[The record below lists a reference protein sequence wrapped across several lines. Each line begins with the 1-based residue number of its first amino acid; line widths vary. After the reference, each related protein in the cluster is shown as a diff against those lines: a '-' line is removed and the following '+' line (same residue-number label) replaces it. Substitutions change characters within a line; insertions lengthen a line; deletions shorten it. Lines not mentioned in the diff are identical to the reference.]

1 MQARCKLW
9 FPGCWCDP
17 MKYSV
22 GDLTIDTG
30 RQLVGRGADT
40 IALPKLSYDLLL
52 TLVQAAPNLL
62 SSDELMRRV
71 WPGIIVSPETVSQR
85 VKMLRDALGD
95 DPRVPRYIQGL
106 RGRGYQIVP
115 GVGEM
120 GDGPMVQPA
129 AAVSRKSVAVL
140 PFLDLS
146 EKQDQE
152 YFADG
157 LAEELINR
165 LTKIGE
171 LRVPARTSSF
181 YFKGKSEDV
190 PTIARRLMVAHVLEG
205 SVRKSAD
212 RLRVTAQLIQAD
224 NGYHL
229 WSETYNRRFDD
240 VFEVQDDIAAAV
252 VKSLELQLLDRGVRH
267 AAPTA
272 NSEAYTLYLQ
282 AELFARCKGSR
293 DALRAHDY
301 LQQALRLDS
310 RFAQAWS
317 ALAVLYTNDSVEWS
331 EVFPPADSA
340 GQGLDLASQ
349 RFLLGTDKVS
359 LAAHEAAQRALAL
372 DPDDAKSHWAMARV
386 LYWFDFDCRGAA
398 AENQKAAELDPANA
412 RILEQSAQL
421 AISAGRFVEALAFG
435 KQAATLDP
443 LGTVFWEIGGA
454 HYRLGQLDE
463 AADACR
469 RLIELH
475 PTRAGVHFRYGLVLL
490 SQERPQAALEQFE
503 QDEPWY
509 RSAGI
514 TLAFDRLGR
523 RADADRSLA
532 TAERNWGNGM
542 AYQIA
547 YVYAARGEPERALA
561 WLERAYRQRDAGLL
575 VITGDPMLASLADNA
590 GFQKFLSANL
600 MLPLV

>member
-1 MQARCKLW
+1 
-9 FPGCWCDP
+9 

-30 RQLVGRGADT
+30 RQLVSRGADS

-62 SSDELMRRV
+62 SADELMRRV

-106 RGRGYQIVP
+106 RGRGYQMVP
-115 GVGEM
+115 CVGEG
-120 GDGPMVQPA
+120 GDGPVGQPA

-165 LTKIGE
+165 LTKIGD

-229 WSETYNRRFDD
+229 WSETYDRRFDD
-240 VFEVQDDIAAAV
+240 VFQVQDDIAAAV
-252 VKSLELQLLDRGVRH
+252 VKSLKVQLLDRGTVH
-267 AAPTA
+267 SAPTI
-272 NSEAYTLYLQ
+272 NSEAYALYLQ
-282 AELFARCKGSR
+282 AELLARGRTSR
-293 DALRAHDY
+293 DTLRAHDY
-301 LQQALRLDS
+301 LQQALRMDP
-310 RFAQAWS
+310 RFALAWS
-317 ALAVLYTNDSVEWS
+317 ALAEIYTNDGVEWS
-331 EVFPPADSA
+331 EVFLPEDTA
-340 GQGLDLASQ
+340 GQTLDLASQ
-349 RFLLGTDKVS
+349 RFLLGTNRVS
-359 LAAHEAAQRALAL
+359 LAAHEAGQRALAL
-372 DPDDAKSHWAMARV
+372 DGNDAEIHRAMARI
-386 LYWFDFDCRGAA
+386 LWWFDFDWNGAA
-398 AENQKAAELDPANA
+398 EENQKARELDPANA
-412 RILEQSAQL
+412 RVIQQSAEL
-421 AISAGRFVEALAFG
+421 AISAGRLAEGLALA

-443 LGTVFWEIGGA
+443 LGTVYWDIGGA
-454 HYRLGQLDE
+454 HHRLGQLE
-463 AADACR
+463 AAADAYR
-469 RLIELH
+469 HLIELY
-475 PTRAGVHFRYGLVLL
+475 PGRPGVHFRYGLVLL
-490 SQERPQAALEQFE
+490 SQQQPQAALEQFE

-509 RSAGI
+509 RSTGI
-514 TLAFDRLGR
+514 ALALDALGR

-542 AYQIA
+542 AYQIS
-547 YVYAARGEPERALA
+547 YIYAARGEPEKALA

-575 VITGDPMLASLADNA
+575 VVAGDPMLASLADNA
-590 GFQKFLSANL
+590 GFKAFLSKL
-600 MLPLV
+600 MLPAL